1 MSADSGPD
9 VAAEPD
15 LPAQPQ
21 PPAEQDLP
29 EGSDGHAAPDGDDV
43 QVVDLVA
50 DELMLARAHLDSGLP
65 ALAEGTVLRRL
76 AWLEADGAGLSDETD
91 ALRGLLAEALWR
103 QGRNAGARR
112 AIEAIR
118 PASPQRRLPIIGVIE
133 ADVLAAAG
141 ERDRA
146 EGAMERSIDAIGA
159 DAAHEIRG
167 GTASSLPWPLP
178 AELRAEPAA
187 PLRAPWGA
195 VDTTE
200 SHPAPTVDDERLAAA
215 RTRLEEARVAY
226 IASAL
231 DRGDA
236 EMALAL
242 RLEPSLATDGVA
254 LIEPTLGGQPAA
266 ERLLLYGDLLRA
278 AGRQGEADEAYD
290 RAAGRRS

>member
-1 MSADSGPD
+1 MSAGPDTETPAEPDSGPE
-9 VAAEPD
+9 AELQED
-15 LPAQPQ
+15 SEA
-21 PPAEQDLP
+21 
-29 EGSDGHAAPDGDDV
+29 GTSPDGDEV

-50 DELMLARAHLDSGLP
+50 DELLLARAHLDAGLP
-65 ALAEGTVLRRL
+65 SLAEGTVLRRL

-118 PASPQRRLPIIGVIE
+118 PASPQRRLPIVGVIE

-146 EGAMERSIDAIGA
+146 DGAMERSIDAIGA

-167 GTASSLPWPLP
+167 GMASSLSWPLP
-178 AELRAEPAA
+178 AELRAEPVPPA
-187 PLRAPWGA
+187 RAPWGTA
-195 VDTTE
+195 VST
-200 SHPAPTVDDERLAAA
+200 HGPPGAVVGDERMAAA
-215 RTRLEEARVAY
+215 RARLEEARVAY
-226 IASAL
+226 VGGEL

-242 RLEPSLATDGVA
+242 RLEPSLATDGVT

-278 AGRQGEADEAYD
+278 AGRQDEADEAYD
-290 RAAGRRS
+290 RAAGRRG